1 MAPPLLFVYHIPRSV
16 RINQDP
22 RDSIA
27 SADYEGEE
35 MYPSLFLFLPFP
47 PPPPPL
53 ASESF
58 MVADPL
64 SPIIS
69 PLTR

>member
-1 MAPPLLFVYHIPRSV
+1 MAPPLLLVYHIPRSV

-35 MYPSLFLFLPFP
+35 MYPSLFFSFPFISSPYLP
-47 PPPPPL
+47 L
-53 ASESF
+53 QANR
-58 MVADPL
+58 L
-64 SPIIS
+64 W
-69 PLTR
+69 